1 MSLSIQNTR
10 LKGGFGQCS
19 NTVMRDPS
27 IGVRDKALYA
37 YLCTYADSQTNT
49 LTVSVYRMADELG
62 VCKQTILR
70 SLKHL
75 EDQNIISRVS
85 RGRAQSKATILLK

>member
-1 MSLSIQNTR
+1 MSLVQNPR
-10 LKGGFGQCS
+10 LKGGFGQCT
-19 NTVMRDPS
+19 NTIMRDPS
-27 IGVRDKALYA
+27 ISVRDKALYA

-49 LTVSVYRMADELG
+49 LTTSVFRMADELG

-75 EDQNIISRVS
+75 ENQNIISRVS
-85 RGRAQSKATILLK
+85 RGRGQSKTTIILK